1 MTSPPQDAKI
11 ASRPRYAA
19 LEPRPCARA
28 LMICDAQG
36 ADAIGALLRGA
47 PDLLPKTRILHL
59 GAVPALAGPGATLT
73 PVAGTA
79 DLDAAI
85 DAALTGAGMGLQ
97 VWLAGSEGLVGQAAA
112 RLLAAGLGLG
122 AMQAEHRGTA
132 ARRMQCVHCKTMAE
146 DVTTDPY
153 TCPGCGRSLYVRDH
167 FSRRLGA
174 FQGVCID
181 AETPGI
187 VPAAVEIR
195 L

>member
-1 MTSPPQDAKI
+1 MTSPPQDNKI

-28 LMICDAQG
+28 LMICDTPG
-36 ADAIGALLRGA
+36 ADAIAALLRTA
-47 PDLLPKTRILHL
+47 PDLLPRTRILHL
-59 GAVPALAGPGATLT
+59 GDAPALAGLGAPLT
-73 PVAGTA
+73 RVARTA

-85 DAALTGAGMGLQ
+85 DAALAGAGMGLQ
-97 VWLAGSEGLVGQAAA
+97 VWLAGAEGLIAQASA
-112 RLLAAGLGLG
+112 RLLAAGLALG
-122 AMQAEHRGTA
+122 AIQAEHRGHA
-132 ARRMQCVHCKTMAE
+132 ARRMQCVHCKTIAE